1 MASSCPTRTVIPS
14 SKLGPDNASEMELT
28 AHRRAISKAKGN
40 SKNPIPTLTP
50 TLPELTTA
58 SSSSQLE
65 QATQPPDPDNASSSS
80 APITKPTRKQFANV
94 LSDESLSE
102 SSASPTPSPQGKP
115 KKKNKKKKATQSACQ
130 SNYSISRHL
139 YRQRPCHKQ
148 CG

>member
-1 MASSCPTRTVIPS
+1 MDSTWNPAGMWGH
-14 SKLGPDNASEMELT
+14 SKDL

-50 TLPELTTA
+50 TSPEPTTA
-58 SSSSQLE
+58 LSSSQLE
-65 QATQPPDPDNASSSS
+65 QATQPLDPDNASSSS
-80 APITKPTRKQFANV
+80 APITKPMRKRSANV
-94 LSDESLSE
+94 LSNESLSE

-115 KKKNKKKKATQSACQ
+115 KKKKKKATQSAYQ

-139 YRQRPCHKQ
+139 HRPRPCQKQ